1 MTSYDRCGSYLVHA
15 AKVSCFCR
23 TNTLLSVISTSLFR
37 KEDDRAALVAA
48 AANAKNI
55 IVFSGSGLSA
65 SSGMS
70 MFSTRGGLYEKA
82 CKRFQLSDGK
92 HLFSWKFYAGRRA
105 DVTSFFVDIHKEAR
119 KAEPGKAQQAVASLH
134 ANNKL
139 LRHYT
144 MNVDGLATH
153 VRPLL

>member
-1 MTSYDRCGSYLVHA
+1 M
-15 AKVSCFCR
+15 
-23 TNTLLSVISTSLFR
+23 FR
-37 KEDDRAALVAA
+37 KEDDRAALVGAV
-48 AANAKNI
+48 AKATNI

-82 CKRFQLSDGK
+82 CKRFNVSDGK
-92 HLFSWKFYAGRRA
+92 HLFSWKFYKDRKA
-105 DVTSFFVDIHKEAR
+105 DVTAFFVDIHKEAR
-119 KAEPGKAQQAVASLH
+119 KAEAGKAQQAVASLH
-134 ANNKL
+134 AKKKL

-153 VRPLL
+153 VRYPL

>member
-1 MTSYDRCGSYLVHA
+1 
-15 AKVSCFCR
+15 
-23 TNTLLSVISTSLFR
+23 
-37 KEDDRAALVAA
+37 
-48 AANAKNI
+48 
-55 IVFSGSGLSA
+55 
-65 SSGMS
+65 

-82 CKRFQLSDGK
+82 CKRFNLSDGK

-134 ANNKL
+134 ARDKL

-153 VRPLL
+153 VRHPL